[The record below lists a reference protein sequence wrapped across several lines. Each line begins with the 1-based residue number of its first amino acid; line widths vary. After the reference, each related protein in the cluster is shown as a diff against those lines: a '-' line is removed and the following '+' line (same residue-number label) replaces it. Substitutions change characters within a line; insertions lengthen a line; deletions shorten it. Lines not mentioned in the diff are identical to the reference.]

1 MDNVSKSKSV
11 IEQYM
16 EVKAEFNALSKAGK
30 IISIV
35 AFLGIMGCG
44 IYFINNNL
52 FPNISEADR
61 MRNRIAEL
69 QKEIIEQTK
78 LVNYL
83 QYSANK
89 SAMQARRSLAN
100 GISNPM
106 GASDA
111 DRKNYQEGI
120 DDLREDGDIANDA
133 LEKIKADQAEIEK
146 IQQNLAAGVY
156 KEK

>member
-1 MDNVSKSKSV
+1 MADVKKNKSV

-120 DDLREDGDIANDA
+120 DDLREDGDIANEA
-133 LEKIKADQAEIEK
+133 FEKIKADQSEIEK

>member
-1 MDNVSKSKSV
+1 
-11 IEQYM
+11 
-16 EVKAEFNALSKAGK
+16 
-30 IISIV
+30 
-35 AFLGIMGCG
+35 MGCG

-111 DRKNYQEGI
+111 DRKIIKKELTI
-120 DDLREDGDIANDA
+120 CVKMVISLMMLLR
-133 LEKIKADQAEIEK
+133 K
-146 IQQNLAAGVY
+146 
-156 KEK
+156 